1 MVFFKVRPLVALVA
15 LVAAL
20 ALVGGGAAQA
30 MAKAKTTNVTV
41 GMYEMRFV
49 LSKKAVP
56 RGKVVFKVTNKG
68 RIPHDFKIA
77 GKKIPVIGSGKS
89 RTLTINFTKKGRFFF
104 LCTVPGHVD
113 GGMFGYFTVK

>member
-30 MAKAKTTNVTV
+30 TAKAKTTTVTV

-49 LSKKAVP
+49 LSKKVVP

>member
-1 MVFFKVRPLVALVA
+1 MISLKVRPLLALVA

-30 MAKAKTTNVTV
+30 TAKAKTTIVTV
-41 GMYEMRFV
+41 GMYEMKFV
-49 LSKKAVP
+49 LSKKVVP

-68 RIPHDFKIA
+68 RIGHDFKIA
-77 GKKIPVIGSGKS
+77 GKKIPVIGARKS
-89 RTLTINFTKKGRFFF
+89 ATVTVNFTKKGRFFF